1 MALTLVTR
9 LGSQTGSRGALTVY
23 TGTDQAAN
31 TEWSE
36 TVPAGRSWRILGIRA
51 SLVTDGNAADRTVAV
66 TFTLSSNIVFR
77 TVSESV
83 QTASLTHAYN
93 IAPIPSRAVV
103 ALNHHVPLPFASD
116 WVIPAGTI
124 IASVTNNLQATD
136 NWGVPVFFVEE
147 FSL

>member
-23 TGTDQAAN
+23 TGSDVAAN

-36 TVPAGRSWRILGIRA
+36 TVPTGKSWRVLSIRA
-51 SLVTDGNAADRTVAV
+51 SLVTDANAADRSVAV
-66 TFTLSSNIVFR
+66 TATIGSSV
-77 TVSESV
+77 VYSSASESV
-83 QTASLTHAYN
+83 QAASLTHVYN
-93 IAPIPSRAVV
+93 IAPQHGHAVA
-103 ALNHHVPLPFASD
+103 ALNHYLPLPVCDEF
-116 WVIPAGTI
+116 VLPAGTV
-124 IASVTNNLQATD
+124 IASVTTSKQAGD